1 MIPASKL
8 STTVWHL
15 RVLLNQPCQLVWGIL
30 SSSSVLVPQY
40 HQVQTDNINIVWRKM
55 TPTCVSFD
63 LGYGKTLWVWTTI
76 SVSNLLCFSI
86 TSEQE
91 FTTPFLWEQHS
102 CQDGNILPTPVLIC
116 LRHQLLVYQVITPF
130 LVTWLLTSIYILV
143 LERVLY
149 NLPYSYPLVYYSQLG
164 WSHMGLREVS
174 TNFIHPCLTTFTC
187 ALATK
192 TLLYTSAQSLAR
204 HIKRETSKRRRN
216 ADNLPSSISVLV
228 LASPQ
233 SLGIKK
239 RV

>member
-1 MIPASKL
+1 MEKPYGFEQPYLCPTYYAL
-8 STTVWHL
+8 
-15 RVLLNQPCQLVWGIL
+15 VLHQNR
-30 SSSSVLVPQY
+30 SSQHHFCGSNTLAKMATPYLHWSSF
-40 HQVQTDNINIVWRKM
+40 
-55 TPTCVSFD
+55 VS
-63 LGYGKTLWVWTTI
+63 GT
-76 SVSNLLCFSI
+76 
-86 TSEQE
+86 
-91 FTTPFLWEQHS
+91 
-102 CQDGNILPTPVLIC
+102 
-116 LRHQLLVYQVITPF
+116 RQLLVYQVITPF
-130 LVTWLLTSIYILV
+130 QVTWLLTSIYILV

-149 NLPYSYPLVYYSQLG
+149 NLLYSYPLVYYSQLG

-174 TNFIHPCLTTFTC
+174 TNFIHPCLTAFTC

-216 ADNLPSSISVLV
+216 ADILPSSISVLV